1 MTTLPRIGSNHDCR
15 LTFPPL
21 DKHARK
27 CLHTV
32 ASHLKIKSQSSG
44 SGDNRHPVL
53 FRTGRTLAYEERMF
67 ESIVNRVIRRPYFTR
82 VDVDTETAK
91 AARSGPAGLRK
102 GASGLKRNDNA
113 ISYKEGEI
121 VGQNAA
127 ELTSDNKGR
136 MLLEK
141 MGWSKGMALGT
152 VDNKGIMMP
161 ITHVMKKSK
170 LGLGES

>member
-1 MTTLPRIGSNHDCR
+1 M
-15 LTFPPL
+15 
-21 DKHARK
+21 
-27 CLHTV
+27 
-32 ASHLKIKSQSSG
+32 
-44 SGDNRHPVL
+44 
-53 FRTGRTLAYEERMF
+53 
-67 ESIVNRVIRRPYFTR
+67 NRVIRRPYFTR

-91 AARSGPAGLRK
+91 AARSGPSASRK
-102 GASGLKRNDNA
+102 GASSLNRHDNA

-121 VGQNAA
+121 VGQHAT

-152 VDNKGIMMP
+152 IDNKGIMMP
-161 ITHVMKKSK
+161 ITHVMKKTK